1 MDWDDKLDVTWGPLG
16 RFNVYLKNG
25 KIETTRKTDS
35 LLDMLGSI
43 GGVYEAQT
51 ILGQLIVGSYN
62 TYALQSFLALNL
74 VRFVSSTSTDPV
86 QDNNQKREQR
96 K

>member
-1 MDWDDKLDVTWGPLG
+1 MQGYSLIDDTDLLQINDPQEIDFFGMDWDDKLDVTWGPLG

-51 ILGQLIVGSYN
+51 ILG
-62 TYALQSFLALNL
+62 
-74 VRFVSSTSTDPV
+74 
-86 QDNNQKREQR
+86 
-96 K
+96 